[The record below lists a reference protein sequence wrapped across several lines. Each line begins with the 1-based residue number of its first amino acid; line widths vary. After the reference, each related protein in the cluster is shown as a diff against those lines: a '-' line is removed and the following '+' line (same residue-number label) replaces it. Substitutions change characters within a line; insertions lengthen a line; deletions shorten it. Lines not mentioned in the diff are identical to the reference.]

1 MGTMKNEQ
9 LLSALPFTEAELSAM
24 NRFVPYSSQQALE
37 YASAL
42 RSEGFAPEAVS
53 NILNQAKLRTA
64 AVQKFGSNAHR
75 MLFTEA
81 GYEQSTRSAV
91 AKFHAQRFIEAG
103 ITSVADLGCGIGA
116 DSLGF
121 AQAELSVV
129 GVEID
134 FAVAA
139 LARFNLADF
148 TDARVLCANL
158 KSLDVAE
165 LTDTAGAPV
174 GALWLDPARR
184 TVDAGRTSS
193 RTFDPEAFS
202 PPLSFVKELAATG
215 IPMGVKM
222 GPGIPHEE
230 IPENCEAQ
238 WISHGGQVVEVV
250 LWFNKLARAGVRRSA
265 VVLDANPL
273 EPAVLA
279 EYCSPVSEAEVTP
292 AAVGELGKYLFEPD
306 GAIVRAHLV
315 AELALELNAQL
326 LDEHIAYLTADH
338 LQKNPAVQSFEVLDA
353 MAINDK
359 VLKRWVREENIGT
372 LTIKKR
378 GVDIAPEVLRKKLLG
393 QGKKKKGSESATLI
407 LTRLGE
413 GATSQRI
420 AIHAL
425 PIS

>member
-1 MGTMKNEQ
+1 MKNEQ
-9 LLSALPFTEAELSAM
+9 LPSALPYTEAELSAM
-24 NRFVPYSSQQALE
+24 NRFVPYNPQQALE

-53 NILNQAKLRTA
+53 NILTQARLRTA

-91 AKFHAQRFIEAG
+91 AKFHTQRFVEAG
-103 ITSVADLGCGIGA
+103 ISSVADLGCGIGA

-129 GVEID
+129 GIEID
-134 FAVAA
+134 PTVAA

-148 TDARVLCANL
+148 AHARVLCTDL
-158 KSLDVAE
+158 KNLDVAY
-165 LTDTAGAPV
+165 LNDDAGKPV

-193 RTFDPEAFS
+193 RTFDPEMFS
-202 PPLSFVKELAATG
+202 PPLSFVKELATTG

-230 IPENCEAQ
+230 IPDNCEAQ

-279 EYCSPVSEAEVTP
+279 ECCSPVSEAEATP
-292 AAVGELGKYLFEPD
+292 AVVGELGKYLYEPD

-315 AELALELNAQL
+315 GELAQELNAQL
-326 LDEHIAYLTADH
+326 LDEHIAYLTANH
-338 LQKNPAVQSFEVLDA
+338 LSQSPAAQGFEVLST
-353 MAINDK
+353 MPINEK

-378 GVDIAPEVLRKKLLG
+378 GVDIVPESLRKKLLG
-393 QGKKKKGSESATLI
+393 QSKKKKGSESASLI

-413 GATSQRI
+413 GAASQRI
-420 AIHAL
+420 AIHTR